1 MNIICGIKFK
11 KAGKIYYFELGD
23 FQFEEGDRVVVE
35 TARGT
40 ELGFV
45 AIPRKEVEDLQG
57 RELRPVIRKATP
69 GDIAHYEDNQKRAVS
84 AMETCKKKIANHK
97 LDMKLV
103 DCEYT
108 FDNSKIIFYFTSDGR
123 VDFREL
129 VKDLASVFKTRIEL
143 RQIGVRDECKLK
155 GGLGICGQ
163 PMCCATCMGEFHTVS
178 IKMAKEQGLSLNP
191 TKISGTCG
199 RLMCCLKYEQVAY
212 ESLLKTTPK
221 NGALVDT
228 PAGRGM
234 VVDVNI
240 LKGDLKVKMG
250 REPDAPIK
258 SFNKSEVKIIHDATI
273 KVDKSEIE
281 ALKGLEG

>member
-23 FQFEEGDRVVVE
+23 FQFEVGDKAIVE

-40 ELGFV
+40 EIGEV
-45 AIPRKEVEDLQG
+45 AIPRKEIEDLQG
-57 RELRPVIRKATP
+57 RELKPIIRKATKA
-69 GDIAHYEDNQKRAVS
+69 DIERHEENLKKALK
-84 AMETCKKKIANHK
+84 AMDTCRQKIANHK
-97 LDMKLV
+97 LEMKLV

-108 FDNSKIIFYFTSDGR
+108 FDNSKIIFYFTADGR

-155 GGLGICGQ
+155 GGLGICGN
-163 PMCCATCMGEFHTVS
+163 PMCCATSMGEFHTVS

-199 RLMCCLKYEQVAY
+199 RLMCCLKHEQAAY
-212 ESLLKTTPK
+212 EELLKTTPK

-228 PAGRGM
+228 PSGRG
-234 VVDVNI
+234 VVVESNM
-240 LKGDLKVKMG
+240 LKGDLKIKMG

-258 SFNKSEVKIIHDATI
+258 SFHKSEVKIIHDASI
-273 KVDKSEIE
+273 RVDKAEIE
-281 ALKGLEG
+281 ALKGLE